1 MSQVAKE
8 GDDDSAAA
16 AEAAGG
22 VKKEASNIGNVLDLA
37 ARAYRRARAPP
48 VDCTEGDGRMGA
60 SCCEM
65 EMDRI
70 RRALLVECGVVVNP
84 TASFSGWGDKLAVM
98 TVLLL
103 VLLLLVLLVLLVPL
117 L

>member
-16 AEAAGG
+16 AEAGG
-22 VKKEASNIGNVLDLA
+22 VKKEASNIGNVLDL